1 MLNYRQLKLDQSFL
15 FNIICDLSV
24 GTTVVV
30 TMEHTARGSHKILPE
45 CTLPLTGTQ
54 VVDKIITE
62 KVQPLSVYESSPL
75 YPLDCAMFKF
85 FRNCGEISGS

>member
-1 MLNYRQLKLDQSFL
+1 MSYLKTSQAEVFKPITSL
-15 FNIICDLSV
+15 

-30 TMEHTARGSHKILPE
+30 TMEHTARGAHKILPE

-62 KVQPLSVYESSPL
+62 KVLFP
-75 YPLDCAMFKF
+75 
-85 FRNCGEISGS
+85 SGSCL